1 MPRLLAGVLAALA
14 CLFVAC
20 APAGLQAQDQAAGG
34 NAPVDAQG
42 LKGYVEKFDPSY
54 AWEKKQTGEVMGCT
68 WTRLHMVSQTWHD
81 IQWKHVVWVIVPK
94 GREKLSDHALLLVSG
109 GSWRREWPEDGPPDM
124 KAGGEA
130 QLMAMIAQAIGSPIC
145 IVQHVPFQPMFG
157 GLVEDAIISTTF
169 VKYLESGDSTWPL
182 LLPMVKSAVR
192 AMDASSEFLEKEYGQ
207 KISKFTVTGASK
219 RGWTTWLSA
228 AADPRVDSIAP
239 MVIDVLNMPAQMKH
253 QMETWGKYSEQI
265 EDYSERGIQRYMETA
280 PGKRLT
286 ALVDPFAYREKID
299 QPKLLIFGTNDRY
312 WPVDACGLYWDQ
324 LAGEKH
330 LLYCPNQG
338 HNIQDVE
345 RVAGS
350 VIALQRSRN
359 GGPPLPKFDWAFE
372 EADDVVTLR
381 VTVEQPVKEVRAWVA
396 TSGTRDFRDSQWRSQ
411 VLTGEGQVYTF
422 KRPREAANLAMF
434 GEVVTQQDP
443 VDCHLSTNLKVFLA
457 PAGGQ

>member
-1 MPRLLAGVLAALA
+1 
-14 CLFVAC
+14 
-20 APAGLQAQDQAAGG
+20 
-34 NAPVDAQG
+34 
-42 LKGYVEKFDPSY
+42 
-54 AWEKKQTGEVMGCT
+54 
-68 WTRLHMVSQTWHD
+68 
-81 IQWKHVVWVIVPK
+81 
-94 GREKLSDHALLLVSG
+94 
-109 GSWRREWPEDGPPDM
+109 
-124 KAGGEA
+124 
-130 QLMAMIAQAIGSPIC
+130 
-145 IVQHVPFQPMFG
+145 MFG